1 MIQYSDRRF
10 LFSHLTQNE
19 IKWIDLYAA
28 GCSPQIAFI
37 RAYLG
42 NMLEA
47 YFCSGG
53 PQFQS
58 LHGRFGLRSEIS
70 TIRSQRRKNGSKVDF
85 LYHSAR
91 CNNLTV

>member
-47 YFCSGG
+47 YFCSVG
-53 PQFQS
+53 
-58 LHGRFGLRSEIS
+58 S
-70 TIRSQRRKNGSKVDF
+70 TISIPASKF
-85 LYHSAR
+85 LLSEAKEGKIEAR
-91 CNNLTV
+91 LTFYITVQGVFIT